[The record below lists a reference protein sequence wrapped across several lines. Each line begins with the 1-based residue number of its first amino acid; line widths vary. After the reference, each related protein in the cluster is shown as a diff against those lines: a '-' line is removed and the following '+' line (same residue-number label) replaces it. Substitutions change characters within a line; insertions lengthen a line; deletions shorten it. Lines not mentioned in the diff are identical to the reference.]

1 MDRLLECMRSYL
13 NALDVVEIKRLKR
26 LNDHRYDNIL
36 FSLDKYYSRQLFS
49 FFLLRL
55 NDYK

>member
-49 FFLLRL
+49 FFFLRL

>member
-13 NALDVVEIKRLKR
+13 NALDVIEIKRLKC

-49 FFLLRL
+49 FFLL
-55 NDYK
+55 